1 MNIYVGNLS
10 FDVKEENLQTAFE
23 AFGQVSSATIVRD
36 KYSGQ
41 PRGFGFV
48 EMPDQNEA
56 RTAIA
61 NLNGKELLG
70 RQMNVN
76 EARPRP
82 NRGGSGGPGGGPRG
96 KVQFRRQGPLLTLA
110 QNFGIVKCL
119 YPHRFTK
126 NFFSEPLFSFLSI
139 SMEPQAKAYGS
150 SKCFE
155 ERNSAKHIPTV
166 LKPVPAR

>member
-10 FDVKEENLQTAFE
+10 FDVKEENLQAAFE
-23 AFGQVSSATIVRD
+23 AFGQVSTATIVRD

-61 NLNGKELLG
+61 SLNGKELLG

-82 NRGGSGGPGGGPRG
+82 NRGGPGRHSGGGGGRG
-96 KVQFRRQGPLLTLA
+96 GRS
-110 QNFGIVKCL
+110 
-119 YPHRFTK
+119 
-126 NFFSEPLFSFLSI
+126 SEGGGGRGR
-139 SMEPQAKAYGS
+139 Y
-150 SKCFE
+150 
-155 ERNSAKHIPTV
+155 
-166 LKPVPAR
+166 

>member
-10 FDVKEENLQTAFE
+10 FDVKEENLQTAFQ

-82 NRGGSGGPGGGPRG
+82 SREGGPG
-96 KVQFRRQGPLLTLA
+96 RQGAGGEDPMREAEAGAVIERGPCSSPLTQGSCVQSCLSHDTFPSKKEA
-110 QNFGIVKCL
+110 RHQAEGMGRNKRVK
-119 YPHRFTK
+119 
-126 NFFSEPLFSFLSI
+126 S
-139 SMEPQAKAYGS
+139 
-150 SKCFE
+150 
-155 ERNSAKHIPTV
+155 
-166 LKPVPAR
+166 

>member
-10 FDVKEENLQTAFE
+10 FEVKEENLQATFE
-23 AFGQVSSATIVRD
+23 AFGQVSSTTIVRD

-48 EMPDQNEA
+48 EMPDQNAA

-76 EARPRP
+76 EARPRL
-82 NRGGSGGPGGGPRG
+82 NRGGPG
-96 KVQFRRQGPLLTLA
+96 RQG
-110 QNFGIVKCL
+110 GRGGRS
-119 YPHRFTK
+119 HEGGR
-126 NFFSEPLFSFLSI
+126 S
-139 SMEPQAKAYGS
+139 
-150 SKCFE
+150 
-155 ERNSAKHIPTV
+155 R
-166 LKPVPAR
+166 